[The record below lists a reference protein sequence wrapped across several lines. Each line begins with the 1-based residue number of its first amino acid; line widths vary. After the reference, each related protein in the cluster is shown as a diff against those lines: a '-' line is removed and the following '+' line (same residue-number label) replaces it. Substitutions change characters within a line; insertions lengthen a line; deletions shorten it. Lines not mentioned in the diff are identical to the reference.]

1 MKKVFIATFSLLV
14 FSIAVSAQQPSK
26 AAVQAALKKF
36 PGVDTSQMEQLI
48 AAKRVVTIALPTWVP
63 AGFKVEEIN
72 ARVGRA
78 VALEDREFVIVY
90 SRTLQNGKTQR
101 FALEAGLDG
110 IGGLPYD
117 VTKTLRS
124 PVGAIDLMY
133 EPRDYDDDGKPA
145 DKIKN
150 YVYTEWF
157 KVGNRTDW
165 HYVGMYGAP
174 EEGDPGIAMISLA
187 DTERILRS
195 MTRL

>member
-1 MKKVFIATFSLLV
+1 MKRILV
-14 FSIAVSAQQPSK
+14 FNLLLLLSSVAASAQQPSK

-36 PGVDTSQMEQLI
+36 PGVDIAHMEQMI
-48 AAKRVVTIALPTWVP
+48 AAKRVMTIALPTWLP
-63 AGFKVEEIN
+63 AGFKVEEIK
-72 ARVGRA
+72 ARIGRA
-78 VALEDREFVIVY
+78 VALEDREFVVIY

-101 FALEAGLDG
+101 FAFEAGFDG
-110 IGGLPYD
+110 LGGLPYD

-133 EPRDYDDDGKPA
+133 EPKDFDEDGKPA

-165 HYVGMYGAP
+165 HYIGMYGAP

>member
-1 MKKVFIATFSLLV
+1 MKRILV
-14 FSIAVSAQQPSK
+14 FNLLLLLSSVAASAQQPSK

-36 PGVDTSQMEQLI
+36 PGVDTAHMEQMI
-48 AAKRVVTIALPTWVP
+48 AAKRVMTIALPTWVP
-63 AGFKVEEIN
+63 AGFKVEEIK
-72 ARVGRA
+72 ARIGRA
-78 VALEDREFVIVY
+78 VALEDREFVVIY
-90 SRTLQNGKTQR
+90 SRTLPNGKTQR
-101 FALEAGLDG
+101 FALEAGFDG
-110 IGGLPYD
+110 LGGLPYD

-124 PVGAIDLMY
+124 PVGTIDLMY
-133 EPRDYDDDGKPA
+133 EPKDFDEDGKPGK
-145 DKIKN
+145 KIDN

-165 HYVGMYGAP
+165 HYIGMYGAP